1 MVSSRWFSGHAV
13 QVITPA
19 ILAEANR
26 QSTASTMDADRA
38 AKDYLFKYISI
49 VSFIVL

>member
-1 MVSSRWFSGHAV
+1 MVSLRWLFEHAV

-26 QSTASTMDADRA
+26 QSTAPTMDADRA
-38 AKDYLFKYISI
+38 AKDYLLICIAF
-49 VSFIVL
+49 VSFIMI